1 MDEIIH
7 RYKRD
12 LALKGYSEKTCSAYL
27 FYLKDFLKFTDQI
40 GSSPEKEQIKD
51 YLYYL
56 IRERKL
62 SDASIRQARASL
74 KVLCTQTFGLQWS
87 SMDLPARKTQKRL
100 PSFYNFD
107 EVILILKS
115 SANLKHKALLTLIY
129 SSGLR
134 LSESVN
140 LKMTDINRAKKKLLV
155 RQGKGAKDRYTILSD
170 LALLILEKYY
180 KAYQPQTWLF
190 PGPGRGDKPLSP
202 RAVQHAFYV
211 AKSKSG
217 IIKEGGIH
225 TLRHSFA
232 THFLESGGGLFQLQK
247 FLGHKQLKTTLLYAH
262 VVEEK
267 IHAISPLD
275 YFYDNGQ

>member
-12 LALKGYSEKTCSAYL
+12 LALKGYSKKTCSAYL

-40 GSSPEKEQIKD
+40 GPSPEKEQIKD

-56 IRERKL
+56 ICERKL

-100 PSFYNFD
+100 PSFYGFD
-107 EVILILKS
+107 EVMRILKS

-170 LALLILEKYY
+170 LALIILEKYY

-190 PGPGRGDKPLSP
+190 PGRGEGPISP
-202 RAVQHAFYV
+202 RAAQHAFYV

-217 IIKEGGIH
+217 VNKGGGIH

-232 THFLESGGGLFQLQK
+232 THFLESGGGIFQLQK
-247 FLGHKQLKTTLLYAH
+247 FLGHKKLKTTLLYAH
-262 VVEEK
+262 VAEEK
-267 IHAISPLD
+267 IDAISPLD